1 MNLTSQNICDTFD
14 NVLNVGTAAGDIIPA
29 SGRTT
34 FSDGKGNCAGIRI
47 GRTGNG
53 AGICG
58 NLDVCGDITT
68 TNGGEGK
75 FAGCVCSGSSVR
87 GTSLCST
94 GTFRANGTGTIT
106 GCATFSTNTCVGGIL
121 TVGGCIR
128 GCSDIVAFY
137 SSDRRLKENLN
148 VIDSSSI
155 VNGLTGYTFDWT
167 KESEREGHDF
177 GVMAQDLQQVAPELV
192 HERDNGYLA
201 VDYIKLIPVLVE
213 EVKRLNQEVEELK
226 AKI

>member
-1 MNLTSQNICDTFD
+1 MDLTSQNICDTFD
-14 NVLNVGTAAGDIIPA
+14 NVLNVGTAAGHCIPS
-29 SGRTT
+29 SGRTCFT
-34 FSDGKGNCAGIRI
+34 DGKGNIAGIEM
-47 GRTGNG
+47 GRTGQG
-53 AGICG
+53 ACIRG

-75 FAGCVCSGSSVR
+75 FAGCVCSGGSIQ
-87 GTSLCST
+87 GTILCST
-94 GTFRANGTGTIT
+94 GNFAANGTGTIT
-106 GCATFSTNTCVGGIL
+106 GCATFSSNACVGSVL

-128 GCSDIVAFY
+128 GCGDIVAFY

-167 KESEREGHDF
+167 KESEKEGHDF

-213 EVKRLNQEVEELK
+213 EVKRLNQEVKELK